1 MEKIDYLIY
10 GSSGFIGKYLYN
22 YLESNFSVTTIGRD
36 VSCDINVLDPNSKMN
51 STEINTLI
59 HVAGI
64 AHVKKHA
71 TSCDNK
77 LIQEDLAIT
86 TSLIDKLDNIVL
98 NRVIYFSSVSVY
110 GKDTGVSIDVNSKL
124 IGNTGYRKCKIETE
138 DMLISWCAKKKVD
151 VVIYRL
157 PLVVGENAKGSLAF
171 ASGLIKKGF
180 VFFPKKGGLKSY
192 TTMKYI
198 VDQIL
203 YDSNK
208 SGIFNLI
215 ESDLHFTDIIL
226 KFCNTSEKKLYL
238 INDIICSLLFL
249 PIRLINKKIYTKI
262 FSDLT
267 FNKNN

>member
-22 YLESNFSVTTIGRD
+22 YLEANFSVTTIGRD
-36 VSCDINVLDPNSKMN
+36 GSCDINVLDPNLKMN
-51 STEINTLI
+51 RIEVNTLI

-71 TSCDNK
+71 TGYDDK

-86 TSLIDKLDNIVL
+86 TSLIDKLDNIAL
-98 NRVIYFSSVSVY
+98 DRIIYFSSVSVY
-110 GKDTGVSIDVNSKL
+110 GKDIGVSIDVNSKL

-138 DMLISWCAKKKVD
+138 NMLIIWCAKNKVD
-151 VVIYRL
+151 LLIYRL
-157 PLVVGENAKGSLAF
+157 PLVVGESAKGNLAF
-171 ASGLIKKGF
+171 ASRLINKGF
-180 VFFPKKGGLKSY
+180 RFFPKKGGLKSY
-192 TTMKYI
+192 ATMNYI
-198 VDQIL
+198 GDKIL
-203 YDSNK
+203 SNSNK

-215 ESDLHFTDIIL
+215 EGDLHFTDLVL
-226 KFCNTSEKKLYL
+226 KFCNTSEKTIYL
-238 INDIICSLLFL
+238 VNDKIYSLLFL

-267 FNKNN
+267 FNNN